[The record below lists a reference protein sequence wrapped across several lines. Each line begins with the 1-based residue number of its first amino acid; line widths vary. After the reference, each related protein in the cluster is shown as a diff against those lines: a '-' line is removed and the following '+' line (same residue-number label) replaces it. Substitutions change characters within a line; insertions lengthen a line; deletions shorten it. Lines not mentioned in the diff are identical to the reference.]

1 MTLTDISEKGL
12 ETLIV
17 DALTGPVVIGGGP
30 GTRTATR
37 ETPDPDTAY
46 RTGLFVEGKSLDY
59 DRLHV
64 LDPVKLIEFLKVTQP
79 KVVEAFALEGE
90 GPSREKFLSRIQAQV
105 AERGIVDV
113 LRKGVKH
120 QAEHVTLFYGTP
132 TPGNL
137 EAAIKHGQNIFSV
150 TRQLRYSADE
160 LANALDLG
168 LFINGLPVATFEL
181 KNNLTKQT
189 VEDAVRQYQTDRS
202 PQEALF
208 RQGTCIAHFAVDEH
222 NVKFCTH
229 LNGKKSWFLP
239 FDKGYQQGGGNPPNP
254 NGLQTDY
261 LWKEILQRESLT
273 NVIENYA
280 ARIEEKDE
288 KTGKKKFR
296 QVFPRYHQLDVV
308 RKLLAD
314 AQRNGAGQ
322 RYLIQHSAGS
332 GKSNS
337 IAWLAH
343 QLVSLKR
350 DGQPVFDSV
359 VVVTD
364 RVVLDDQLKATVRQ
378 FTQVSATVGWA
389 ESSGDLRAFLDSGKK
404 IVVSTIQKFP
414 FVLDEIQN
422 ALKDRSFAIIIDE
435 AHSGQGGSATRKMS
449 QVLGAD
455 EDDDDGDDQTVQDK
469 INAAIESRKLLTN
482 ASYFAFTATPKN
494 KTLQLFGTPVMEGG
508 EIRRKPFHVYS
519 MKQAIEEKFILDVLQ
534 SYTPY
539 HSFYHLTKEIEGDP
553 EFDKKR
559 AQRKLKAFVE
569 GHDAAIEEKAHIIVE
584 HFHQSV
590 QFKIDG
596 QARAMVVCNGVERAI
611 KYFLAIER
619 ELKGR
624 KSPFKSI
631 VAFSGEREFEK
642 KDVSEASLNGFPSGQ
657 IKAQFKEGDYR
668 FLICADKFQTG
679 YDEPLLH
686 TMYVD
691 KPLAGIKA
699 VQTLSRLNRAMPG
712 KSDTFVLDFF
722 NDTEV
727 IEAAF
732 QGFYQTTILSRDAD
746 PNKLHDLQARLDEAE
761 VYSWELVETVAAR
774 FLNGDERGTWQPFL
788 DQAVAHYKA
797 REQDERIAFKHQAK
811 TFVRGYNF
819 LAAVLPYGNAE
830 WEQLSMFLTFLIPS
844 LPSEKIDDLTEGI
857 LQSVDLDSYRAEKL
871 ETLRIGLEGTDATID
886 PPQDGVGGVIPE
898 PELDRLS
905 AIVQQFNEQ
914 FGNIDWKD
922 ADRIRKVVTEEIP
935 ALVAQDTAVKH
946 ALVQGDV
953 QKIRIELAR
962 AVQGIMG
969 NYVADDSD
977 LFKHY
982 ADDAGFQRGMLE
994 MIFRAVYQAPVG

>member
-1 MTLTDISEKGL
+1 MPKMTPTDTSERGL

-17 DALTGPVVIGGGP
+17 DALVGRPAAEGGLRVTPSVG
-30 GTRTATR
+30 
-37 ETPDPDTAY
+37 ETLDPAIAY
-46 RTGLFVEGKSLDY
+46 RIGAFVEGNPKDY

-64 LDPVKLIEFLKVTQP
+64 LDTVKLIEFLKVTQP
-79 KVVEAFALEGE
+79 KVVEAFALEDE
-90 GPSREKFLSRIQAQV
+90 GPSREKFLSRIQSQV

-120 QAEHVTLFYGTP
+120 QWADVTLFYGTP

-137 EAAIKHGQNIFSV
+137 DATIKHGQNIFSV
-150 TRQLRYSADE
+150 TRQLRYSADD
-160 LANALDLG
+160 LANALDLA

-189 VEDAVRQYQTDRS
+189 VDDAVRQYKTDRS

-222 NVKFCTH
+222 NVKFCTA
-229 LNGKKSWFLP
+229 LAGQKSWFLP
-239 FDKGYQQGGGNPPNP
+239 FDQGFNQGGGNPPNP
-254 NGLQTDY
+254 SGIQTDY
-261 LWKEILQRESLT
+261 LWTEVLQRESLT
-273 NVIENYA
+273 NIIENYA

-288 KTGKKKFR
+288 KTGKKKFK
-296 QVFPRYHQLDVV
+296 QIFPRYHQLDVV
-308 RKLLAD
+308 RKLLED
-314 AQRNGAGQ
+314 AERNGAGQ

-350 DGQPVFDSV
+350 DGAPVFDSI

-364 RVVLDDQLKATVRQ
+364 RVVLDTQLKNTVKQ
-378 FTQVSATVGWA
+378 FTQVSATVGTA
-389 ESSGDLRAFLDSGKK
+389 ESSGDLRKFLDDGKK

-414 FVLDEIQN
+414 FVLEEIQN
-422 ALKDRSFAIIIDE
+422 ALKDRTFAIIIDE
-435 AHSGQGGSATRKMS
+435 AHSGQGGSATRSMS
-449 QVLGAD
+449 KVLGAD
-455 EDDDDGDDQTVQDK
+455 EEDDEVDDQTVQDK

-494 KTLQLFGTPVMEGG
+494 KTLQLFGTPIMDGG

-539 HSFYHLTKEIEGDP
+539 RSFYHLTKEIEADP

-569 GHDAAIEEKAHIIVE
+569 GHDAAIQEKAEIIVD
-584 HFHQSV
+584 HFHLSV
-590 QFKIDG
+590 QHKIDG
-596 QARAMVVCNGVERAI
+596 EARAMVVCNGVDRAI
-611 KYFLAIER
+611 KYWR
-619 ELKGR
+619 EISAALRER
-624 KSPFKSI
+624 KSPYRAI
-631 VAFSGEREFEK
+631 VAFSGERTFEGTE
-642 KDVSEASLNGFPSGQ
+642 VSEASLNGFPSGR
-657 IKAQFKEGDYR
+657 IPATFKEQPYR
-668 FLICADKFQTG
+668 FLVCADKFQTG

-691 KPLAGIKA
+691 KPLGGIKA

-712 KSDTFVLDFF
+712 KTDTFVLDFF
-722 NDTEV
+722 NDTDE
-727 IEAAF
+727 IQESF
-732 QGFYQTTILSRDAD
+732 QEFYQTTILSREAD

-761 VYSWELVETVAAR
+761 VYSWELVEMMAAR
-774 FLNGDERGTWQPFL
+774 FLNGDDRLFWQPLL
-788 DQAVAHYKA
+788 DQGIANYKTLESDA
-797 REQDERIAFKHQAK
+797 RIAFKHQAK

-819 LAAVLPYGNAE
+819 LAAVLPYGNAD
-830 WEQLSMFLTFLIPS
+830 WEQLSIFLTFLIPS
-844 LPSEKIDDLTEGI
+844 LPSIEIDDLTDGI

-871 ETLRIGLEGTDATID
+871 DVMKIGLVGTDTIIE

-905 AIVQQFNEQ
+905 AIVKTFNEQ

-922 ADRIRKVVTEEIP
+922 QDRIRRVVTEEIP
-935 ALVAQDTAVKH
+935 ALVARDTAVKN
-946 ALVQGDV
+946 ALLQGDV

-994 MIFRAVYQAPVG
+994 MIFRAVYQP

>member
-1 MTLTDISEKGL
+1 MPPTDTSEKGL

-17 DALTGPVVIGGGP
+17 DALTGRDRAGNENGAGLRIG
-30 GTRTATR
+30 
-37 ETPDPDTAY
+37 EEPDPVTGY
-46 RTGLFVEGKSLDY
+46 RTGGFIQGESQDY

-64 LDPVKLIEFLKVTQP
+64 LDTVKLIEFLKVTQP
-79 KVVEAFALEGE
+79 KVVEAFGLEE
-90 GPSREKFLSRIQAQV
+90 DGPSREKFLSRVQGQV

-120 QAEHVTLFYGTP
+120 QSEHVTLFYGTP
-132 TPGNL
+132 TPGNFD
-137 EAAIKHGQNIFSV
+137 AAVKHGQNIFSV

-160 LANALDLG
+160 LANALDLA

-189 VEDAVRQYQTDRS
+189 VDDAVRQYQTDRS

-222 NVKFCTH
+222 NVKFCTA
-229 LNGKKSWFLP
+229 LAGKKSWFLP
-239 FDKGYQQGGGNPPNP
+239 FDRGFEQGGGNPPNP
-254 NGLQTDY
+254 NGIQTDY
-261 LWKEILQRESLT
+261 LWNEILQRESLT
-273 NVIENYA
+273 NIIENYA

-296 QVFPRYHQLDVV
+296 QIFPRYHQLDVV
-308 RKLLAD
+308 RKLLKD
-314 AQRNGAGQ
+314 AETHGVGQ

-364 RVVLDDQLKATVRQ
+364 RVVLDDQLKQTVKQ

-389 ESSGDLRAFLDSGKK
+389 QSSGDLRAFLDSGKK

-422 ALKDRSFAIIIDE
+422 ALKDRNFAIIIDE
-435 AHSGQGGSATRKMS
+435 AHSGQGGSATRSMS
-449 QVLGAD
+449 RALGSDD
-455 EDDDDGDDQTVQDK
+455 EDDDDDQTVQDK
-469 INAAIESRKLLTN
+469 INAAIESRKLLKN

-569 GHDAAIEEKAHIIVE
+569 GHDAAIEEKAQIIVE

-596 QARAMVVCNGVERAI
+596 EARAMVVCNGVERAI
-611 KYFLAIER
+611 KYHRAIER
-619 ELKGR
+619 ELKAR
-624 KSPFKSI
+624 KSKHKSI
-631 VAFSGEREFEK
+631 VAFSGERKFDGD
-642 KDVSEASLNGFPSGQ
+642 DVSEASLNGFPSGQ

-727 IEAAF
+727 IEASF
-732 QGFYQTTILSRDAD
+732 QEFYQTTILSRDAD

-774 FLNGDERGTWQPFL
+774 FLHGDDRVTWQPFL
-788 DQAVAHYKA
+788 DQAVANYKA
-797 REQDERIAFKHQAK
+797 LEQDEQIAFKHQAK

-830 WEQLSMFLTFLIPS
+830 WEQLSIFLTFLIPS
-844 LPSEKIDDLTEGI
+844 LPSIEIDDLTDGI

-871 ETLRIGLEGTDATID
+871 ETLKIGLATEDATID

-905 AIVQQFNEQ
+905 VIVQAFNEQ

-922 ADRIRKVVTEEIP
+922 EDRIRKVVTEEIP
-935 ALVAQDTAVKH
+935 ELVRQDKAVQNALN
-946 ALVQGDV
+946 QGDV

-962 AVQGIMG
+962 AMQEIMG
-969 NYVADDSD
+969 NFVADHTD
-977 LFKHY
+977 LYKHY
-982 ADDAGFQRGMLE
+982 ADDPVFKKLMLDIAFQ
-994 MIFRAVYQAPVG
+994 AVYEAPAG